1 MRPVQQRIK
10 RERRAFTLLE
20 VMLAIGILSGLIVAI
35 YLTWS
40 AILRSSQVGLDA
52 AIEAHRLRVTTRA
65 IEESI
70 KSAVIFELNMPYYS
84 FLTDT
89 ESGDFAGFS
98 LVSRLS
104 DSFPGSGLFYDQ
116 PLRRVTFTV
125 ERSNRVD
132 HLIMRQHPVLAPVEE
147 GEEPYGLILA
157 ERVGVFALEFWD
169 VQLNDWAPEWIY
181 TNQFPAM
188 IRYSLATIPP
198 GENQVTEEQIIR
210 RIVHV
215 PAATVRAAWQR
226 PNSRTSTGS
235 TPRRLTPTQGATRR

>member
-1 MRPVQQRIK
+1 MRISFAK
-10 RERRAFTLLE
+10 RVARTRAFTLLE
-20 VMLAIGILSGLIVAI
+20 IMLAIAIMTGLIVAI

-52 AIEAHRLRVTTRA
+52 AIDAHRNRIATRA

-70 KSAVIFELNMPYYS
+70 KSSIIYELNLPYYS

-89 ESGDFAGFS
+89 ESDFAGFS
-98 LVSRLS
+98 LVARLS

-125 ERSNRVD
+125 EPSDGANQ
-132 HLIMRQHPVLAPVEE
+132 LIMRQHPVLAPLEE
-147 GEEPYGLILA
+147 GEEPYKLVLA
-157 ERVGVFALEFWD
+157 DNIGVFGLEFWD
-169 VQLNDWAPEWIY
+169 IQLNDWAPEWIY

-188 IRYSLATIPP
+188 IRYSLGTLAPD
-198 GENQVTEEQIIR
+198 ERQVPEDQVIR

-226 PNSRTSTGS
+226 PSSGGAAPGQQPQLLR
-235 TPRRLTPTQGATRR
+235 QGGVAQ